1 MDSSVMVALFL
12 RYRFFFDYCLIRQ
25 VLTVITPP
33 DMAGLVEEAFQGQ
46 QVLLPVVHDEDGRS
60 CPAVLRPVSVQSILR

>member
-1 MDSSVMVALFL
+1 
-12 RYRFFFDYCLIRQ
+12 